1 MERELVAL
9 ERKKVAGLKK
19 NFLSQ
24 VVEDFVIKVH
34 INETLPVKDLRVP
47 AFRVEPNSVV
57 DTSVK
62 NQVSFFCGSYCW
74 CSWAPSGKNTTLD
87 GSTLSRLRLFVLSQ
101 LFFANQNATG
111 GIQDKCRHLKADG
124 DCFS

>member
-1 MERELVAL
+1 MELVAL

-19 NFLSQ
+19 KFLSQ

-62 NQVSFFCGSYCW
+62 NQVSFFYGSYCW
-74 CSWAPSGKNTTLD
+74 CNWAPSGKKRN
-87 GSTLSRLRLFVLSQ
+87 SRWQHVFQIKIVCFKSFIFCQSKGCRQKSIPKGDLR
-101 LFFANQNATG
+101 A
-111 GIQDKCRHLKADG
+111 I
-124 DCFS
+124 